1 MISSFQKLWYGLAAV
16 VLACLSAAPLS
27 SQELLTVTGRVEVAV
42 VGKATRGVDNRN
54 AVVWLTPL
62 DNSGTAFRDNPD
74 SHLRL
79 VQRGKAFE
87 PHLLV
92 VPVGAEVEFPNHDP
106 FFHNV
111 FSLFEGKRFDLGL
124 YEAGGSRLVRIDRLG
139 ISYIFCNIHPEMS
152 AVVIAL
158 STPYYAV
165 SNRSGQFSISEVPP
179 GRYMLQIWDEAAIP
193 ESLKSGSR
201 QVTLS
206 AAAPSL
212 GVIHLTAAALV
223 RPSHKDKYG
232 RDYDAAKP
240 GNPIYH

>member
-1 MISSFQKLWYGLAAV
+1 MISSSPKLRYSLAAV
-16 VLACLSAAPLS
+16 VLACLYAAPLW

-42 VGKATRGVDNRN
+42 VGKARGVENRS

-62 DNSGTAFRDNPD
+62 NNSGVKFRDNPD

-79 VQRGKAFE
+79 VQHGKAFE

-124 YEAGGSRLVRIDRLG
+124 YEAGGSRLVHFDRLG

-165 SNRSGQFSISEVPP
+165 SNRSGEFSIGEVPP

-201 QVTLS
+201 EVTLS
-206 AAAPSL
+206 AAAQSL
-212 GVIHLTAAALV
+212 GVIHLTAAARV
-223 RPSHKDKYG
+223 RPPHKDKYG
-232 RDYDAAKP
+232 RDYDAPKP